1 MEFTNGVPAEHK
13 LQAIAAEMKR
23 LIGIATLLVLAVA
36 TWVWRAELL
45 RLVPTPLVPIP
56 AHEQYAAALSL
67 TGVAS
72 SEAGRAWLEAATTG
86 LDHPLEASA
95 WFSATGRFDASP
107 SAIVTWRFP
116 ARRGQ
121 RVTIDL
127 GTANDTAFLDLFN
140 DDKDRVASA
149 APRASALWYIV
160 EHDGLLIARVQP
172 RLPAPDTL
180 PWSRGL
186 QPTRYTS
193 PMSGSAGASAL
204 ASPTAYAITQRVEA
218 SLEFPVRGMDRRAVG
233 SSFGAARDSGRRSH
247 EGVDI
252 FAPRRTPV
260 VAAVDGWV
268 TRQTTN
274 RLGGKVVW
282 VWAPSR
288 RLSLY
293 YAHLDEQAVT
303 PGERVAAGDVI
314 GYVGNTGNARHTP
327 PHLHFGVYVA
337 LAGAVDPFPFI
348 VDPDMHLARP
358 EARSH
363 HLQIDYVRPLERPER
378 GWHWQFNLTPGF

>member
-1 MEFTNGVPAEHK
+1 VEFTNGVPAEHK

-127 GTANDTAFLDLFN
+127 GPANDTAFLDLFN

-149 APRASALWYIV
+149 APRASALSYIV

-180 PWSRGL
+180 PWS
-186 QPTRYTS
+186 P
-193 PMSGSAGASAL
+193 A
-204 ASPTAYAITQRVEA
+204 AYAITQRVEA

-348 VDPDMHLARP
+348 VDPDMHLALP

-363 HLQIDYVRPLERPER
+363 R
-378 GWHWQFNLTPGF
+378 

>member
-1 MEFTNGVPAEHK
+1 
-13 LQAIAAEMKR
+13 
-23 LIGIATLLVLAVA
+23 VLAVA
-36 TWVWRAELL
+36 TWAWRAELL
-45 RLVPTPLVPIP
+45 RFVPTPLVPIP
-56 AHEQYAAALSL
+56 PHEQYAAVLSF
-67 TGVAS
+67 TGIAS
-72 SEAGRAWLEAATTG
+72 SEAGRAWLEAAASA
-86 LDHPLEASA
+86 LDHPREASA
-95 WFSATGRFDASP
+95 WFSDTGEFEASP
-107 SAIVTWRFP
+107 SAVLAWRFV

-121 RVTIDL
+121 RVIIDL
-127 GTANDTAFLDLFN
+127 GTANDAIFLDLFN
-140 DDKDRVASA
+140 NGQERVASA
-149 APRASALWYIV
+149 APRTSALSYIA
-160 EHDGLLIARVQP
+160 EDDGTLIARAQP
-172 RLPAPDTL
+172 RLAASQTEAV
-180 PWSRGL
+180 G
-186 QPTRYTS
+186 T
-193 PMSGSAGASAL
+193 SGSAGASSFAL
-204 ASPTAYAITQRVEA
+204 PATYDIRQHVEA

-233 SSFGAARDSGRRSH
+233 SSFGVARDSGRRRH

-303 PGERVAAGDVI
+303 PGQRVAPGDLI
-314 GYVGNTGNARHTP
+314 GFVGNTGNARHTA

-348 VDPDMHLARP
+348 VDPDMQREPP
-358 EARSH
+358 EARTR
-363 HLQIDYVRPLERPER
+363 Q
-378 GWHWQFNLTPGF
+378 

>member
-1 MEFTNGVPAEHK
+1 
-13 LQAIAAEMKR
+13 MKR
-23 LIGIATLLVLAVA
+23 LIGTATFLALAVT
-36 TWVWRAELL
+36 TWLWRAELL
-45 RLVPTPLVPIP
+45 QLVPTPFLPIP
-56 AHEQYAAALSL
+56 AHEQYAAALSF

-72 SEAGRAWLEAATTG
+72 SETGRAWLEAAATA
-86 LDHPLEASA
+86 LDLPVEASPR
-95 WFSATGRFDASP
+95 FSATGQFDTSP
-107 SAIVTWRFP
+107 STVVAWRFA

-127 GTANDTAFLDLFN
+127 GTSGNTTFLDLFT
-140 DDKDRVASA
+140 DDKTRVASA
-149 APRASALWYIV
+149 PPRERVLSYIV
-160 EHDGLLIARVQP
+160 ENDGPLIARAQP
-172 RLPAPDTL
+172 RLADADTEAVGTAGRAGDIAAP
-180 PWSRGL
+180 
-186 QPTRYTS
+186 S
-193 PMSGSAGASAL
+193 PL
-204 ASPTAYAITQRVEA
+204 RYAIEQHVEA

-233 SSFGAARDSGRRSH
+233 SSFGVARDSGRRRH

-274 RLGGKVVW
+274 RLGGNVVW
-282 VWAPSR
+282 LWAPSR

-314 GYVGNTGNARHTP
+314 GYVGNTGNARHTA
-327 PHLHFGVYVA
+327 PHLHFGVYVV

-348 VDPDMHLARP
+348 VDPDMHDGRP
-358 EARSH
+358 EAKAR
-363 HLQIDYVRPLERPER
+363 R
-378 GWHWQFNLTPGF
+378 

>member
-1 MEFTNGVPAEHK
+1 
-13 LQAIAAEMKR
+13 MKR
-23 LIGIATLLVLAVA
+23 LIGMAALLVLAVA

-56 AHEQYAAALSL
+56 AHEQYAVALSL

-86 LDHPLEASA
+86 LDHPVEASA
-95 WFSATGRFDASP
+95 WFSAAGQFDASP
-107 SAIVTWRFP
+107 SAVMTWRFP

-127 GTANDTAFLDLFN
+127 GTARDTAFLDLFN
-140 DDKDRVASA
+140 DDKNRVASA
-149 APRASALWYIV
+149 APRASALSYIA
-160 EHDGLLIARVQP
+160 EHDGPLIARVQP
-172 RLPAPDTL
+172 RLPAPDTM
-180 PWSRGL
+180 PWSRG
-186 QPTRYTS
+186 RSTS
-193 PMSGSAGASAL
+193 TSESTAASAP
-204 ASPTAYAITQRVEA
+204 ASPTPYAIRQQVEA
-218 SLEFPVRGMDRRAVG
+218 SLEFPVSGMDRRAVG
-233 SSFGAARDSGRRSH
+233 SSFGVARDSGRRRH

-314 GYVGNTGNARHTP
+314 GYVGNTGNARHTA
-327 PHLHFGVYVA
+327 PHLHFGVYAV

-348 VDPDMHLARP
+348 VDPDMHHRRP
-358 EARSH
+358 EVGNHR
-363 HLQIDYVRPLERPER
+363 
-378 GWHWQFNLTPGF
+378 